1 MCEKKNLHIQLD
13 ENHDKEHAV
22 WNRRSFLQAL
32 GLAGAGSMVMGKIPV
47 SAATITPLSKALADS
62 ESDKILILIRLKGGN
77 DGLNTIIPQ
86 YDYDKYA
93 NLRPT
98 LKIEQNNSFLLS
110 SDFRMPSY
118 MDPLQTF
125 WGEGKMKVVHGVGY
139 PNQNLSHFSSADIWS
154 SAGDSGEVLK
164 TGVFGRYHEGLYPDY
179 LLNPP
184 ASPPAIQIG
193 SLSNLMFVG
202 EQTGYAFSVA
212 NIDQLSQIAENGT
225 AYDMQNLP
233 SCDYGSQLGF
243 MRSVNNSTY
252 NYASVINEAYDIATN
267 DISYSRNNIAKQL
280 ALIARLIKGNLGTK
294 IYMVTLTGF
303 DTHADQPTKHQ
314 KLMSDLTK
322 AISDFYKDIATQNR
336 DKDVLAMTISE
347 FGRRAKENASNGTDH
362 GAASAMLLFGE
373 GLDGNGFVGDHPDLN
388 DLDKHG
394 NTKFTMDFRDIY
406 ASILENWL
414 CIDSSIVDSA
424 LLNNYNR
431 VNLGLKCS
439 SSGIDDPGVNNGFK
453 HYPIYSD
460 ETVFV
465 EFVLPNAMEV
475 EVQLIN
481 ILGQNIGVVHKERY
495 LPGTHRVNLNPQFK
509 RYTPGQYIYRI
520 FAEGNSYSKSI
531 ILAK

>member
-1 MCEKKNLHIQLD
+1 MSEGSNLDIQLN

-32 GLAGAGSMVMGKIPV
+32 GLAGAGSIFMGNIPV
-47 SAATITPLSKALADS
+47 SAATVTPLSAAIAYS
-62 ESDKILILIRLKGGN
+62 ESDRILILIRLKGGN

-93 NLRPT
+93 SLRPT
-98 LKIEQNNSFLLS
+98 LKIDQNKSFALS
-110 SDFRMPSY
+110 NDFRMPTY

-125 WGEGKMKVVHGVGY
+125 WEEGKMKVVHGVGY

-154 SAGDSGEVLK
+154 SARDNGEVLQ
-164 TGVFGRYHEGLYPDY
+164 TGVIGRYHEDLYPDY

-184 ASPPAIQIG
+184 KTPPAIQIG

-212 NIDQLSQIAENGT
+212 NIDQLAQIAEKGT
-225 AYDMQNLP
+225 AYDIQNLP
-233 SCDYGSQLGF
+233 LCDYGSQLGF

-252 NYASVINEAYDIATN
+252 NYASVINEAYSIATN
-267 DISYSRNNIAKQL
+267 DVPYERNNISKQL

-294 IYMVTLTGF
+294 IYMVTLDGF
-303 DTHADQPTKHQ
+303 DTHADQPNKHQ
-314 KLMSDLTK
+314 KLMSNLTK
-322 AISDFYKDIATQNR
+322 AISDFYNDIAKQNR
-336 DKDVLAMTISE
+336 DKDVVAMTISE

-373 GLDGNGFVGDHPDLN
+373 GLNGNGFVGNHPDLN

-394 NTKFTMDFRDIY
+394 NTKYTLDFRDIY
-406 ASILENWL
+406 ASILEKWL
-414 CIDSSIVDSA
+414 CIDSSVVDSA
-424 LLNNYNR
+424 LLNSYNR
-431 VNLGLKCS
+431 INLGLKCNGTS
-439 SSGIDDPGVNNGFK
+439 VNNPEVDNGFK
-453 HYPIYSD
+453 HYPIYSG

-465 EFVLPNAMEV
+465 EFILQSAMEV

-481 ILGQNIGVVHKERY
+481 ILGQNIGLVHKERY
-495 LPGTHRVNLNPQFK
+495 LSGTHRVNLNPQFK

-520 FAEGNSYSKSI
+520 FAGGKSYSKSI
-531 ILAK
+531 ILAN